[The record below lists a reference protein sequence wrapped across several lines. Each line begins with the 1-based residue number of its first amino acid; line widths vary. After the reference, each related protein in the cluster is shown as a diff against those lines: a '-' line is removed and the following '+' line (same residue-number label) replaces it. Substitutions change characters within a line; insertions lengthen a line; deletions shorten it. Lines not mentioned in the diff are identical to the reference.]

1 MSRQNRWLRYSCNEV
16 NLYVDEFRWYSV
28 GYALKYGAYFLL
40 YREVY
45 MKEKI
50 AKLIEQAKLAIEQSH
65 TLAFINNVKVKFLGK
80 NGELTQLLRG
90 MKDVP
95 QEERPMVGKYVNEA
109 RDLITQLTEEKTRQ
123 LTQAEIDEKMMKESV
138 DITLDG
144 KNAERGS
151 LHPCTLVTNEIVD
164 IFTSLGFTMEQGPEI
179 ELDKFCF
186 QMLNIPPDHPARDM
200 QDTFYIT
207 DDILLRTQ
215 TSSVQARTMLKSK
228 PPIRIVCPGKVYRP
242 DDDATHSPM
251 FQQIE
256 GLVVDEKV
264 TLCDLKGLLETFAQR
279 LFDPSTKVRFR
290 PSFFPFT
297 EPSVEVDVS
306 CSICHGKGCRI
317 CKGTGWIEI
326 LGAGVV
332 NPKVLDNCGIDS
344 KKYKGLAFGLG
355 IERVAMIKYGIP
367 DMRILFENDV
377 RFLKD
382 FK

>member
-1 MSRQNRWLRYSCNEV
+1 
-16 NLYVDEFRWYSV
+16 
-28 GYALKYGAYFLL
+28 
-40 YREVY
+40 
-45 MKEKI
+45 MKEMI
-50 AKLIEQAKLAIEQSH
+50 AKLIEEAKLNIENSDS
-65 TLAFINNVKVKFLGK
+65 LAAINNVKVKYLGK
-80 NGELTQLLRG
+80 SGELTQLLRG
-90 MKDVP
+90 MKDLP
-95 QEERPMVGKYVNEA
+95 PEERPLVGKYVNEA
-109 RDLITQLTEEKTRQ
+109 RDIITELTEKKTET
-123 LTQAEIDEKMMKESV
+123 LAQAEMDKKMMEESV

-144 KNAERGS
+144 KATERGS
-151 LHPCTLVTNEIVD
+151 LHPCTLVTNEIVN
-164 IFTSLGFTMEQGPEI
+164 IFTSLGFTLGDGPEI

-186 QMLNIPPDHPARDM
+186 QMLNIPMDHPAREM

-215 TSSVQARTMLKSK
+215 TSSVQARTMINTK

-256 GLVVDEKV
+256 GLVVDENV
-264 TLCDLKGLLETFAQR
+264 SLCDLKGLLETFAKR
-279 LFDPSTKVRFR
+279 LFDEKTKVRFR

-297 EPSVEVDVS
+297 EPSVEVDVT
-306 CSICHGKGCRI
+306 CSVCHGKGCRI

-332 NPKVLDNCGIDS
+332 NPKVFDNCGIDS

-355 IERVAMIKYGIP
+355 VERVAMIKYGIP

-377 RFLKD
+377 RFLKE

>member
-1 MSRQNRWLRYSCNEV
+1 
-16 NLYVDEFRWYSV
+16 
-28 GYALKYGAYFLL
+28 
-40 YREVY
+40 

-50 AKLIEQAKLAIEQSH
+50 AKIIEQAKLAIEQSD
-65 TLAFINNVKVKFLGK
+65 TLALINNVKVKFLGK

-109 RDLITQLTEEKTRQ
+109 RDVITQLTEEKTKQ
-123 LTQAEIDEKMMKESV
+123 LAQAEIDEKMMKESV

-144 KNAERGS
+144 KKTERGS
-151 LHPCTLVTNEIVD
+151 LHPCTLVANEIVE
-164 IFTSLGFTMEQGPEI
+164 IFTSLGFTLGQGPEI

-207 DDILLRTQ
+207 DDILLRTH
-215 TSSVQARTMLKSK
+215 TSSVQARTMLNTK
-228 PPIRIVCPGKVYRP
+228 PPIRIICPGKVYRP

-264 TLCDLKGLLETFAQR
+264 TLCDLKGLLETFAKR
-279 LFDPSTKVRFR
+279 LFDSNTKVRFR

-297 EPSVEVDVS
+297 EPSVEVDLT
-306 CSICHGKGCRI
+306 CSVCHGKGCRI

-332 NPKVLDNCGIDS
+332 NPKVLENCSIDS
-344 KKYKGLAFGLG
+344 KKYKGLAFGMG
-355 IERVAMIKYGIP
+355 VERVAMIKYGIP

>member
-1 MSRQNRWLRYSCNEV
+1 
-16 NLYVDEFRWYSV
+16 
-28 GYALKYGAYFLL
+28 
-40 YREVY
+40 

-50 AKLIEQAKLAIEQSH
+50 AKIIEQAKLAIEQSD
-65 TLAFINNVKVKFLGK
+65 TLALINNVKVKFLGK

-109 RDLITQLTEEKTRQ
+109 RDVITQLTEEKTKQ
-123 LTQAEIDEKMMKESV
+123 LAQAEIDEKMMKESV

-144 KNAERGS
+144 KKTERGS
-151 LHPCTLVTNEIVD
+151 LHPCTLVANEIVE
-164 IFTSLGFTMEQGPEI
+164 IFTSLGFTLGQGPEI

-207 DDILLRTQ
+207 DDILLRTH
-215 TSSVQARTMLKSK
+215 TSSVQARTMLNTK
-228 PPIRIVCPGKVYRP
+228 PPIRIICPGKVYRP

-264 TLCDLKGLLETFAQR
+264 TLCDLKGLLETFAKR
-279 LFDPSTKVRFR
+279 LFDSNTKVRFR
-290 PSFFPFT
+290 PSLFPFT
-297 EPSVEVDVS
+297 EPSVEVDLT
-306 CSICHGKGCRI
+306 CSVCHGKGCRI

-332 NPKVLDNCGIDS
+332 NPKVLENCSIDS
-344 KKYKGLAFGLG
+344 KKYKGLAFGMG
-355 IERVAMIKYGIP
+355 VERVAMIKYGIP

>member
-1 MSRQNRWLRYSCNEV
+1 
-16 NLYVDEFRWYSV
+16 
-28 GYALKYGAYFLL
+28 
-40 YREVY
+40 

-50 AKLIEQAKLAIEQSH
+50 AKIIEQAKLAIEQSD
-65 TLAFINNVKVKFLGK
+65 TLALINNVKVKFLGK
-80 NGELTQLLRG
+80 NGELSQLLRG

-109 RDLITQLTEEKTRQ
+109 RDVITQLTEEKTKQ
-123 LTQAEIDEKMMKESV
+123 LAQAEIDEKMMKESV

-144 KNAERGS
+144 KKTERGS
-151 LHPCTLVTNEIVD
+151 LHPCTLVANEIVE
-164 IFTSLGFTMEQGPEI
+164 IFTSLGFTLGQGPEI

-207 DDILLRTQ
+207 DDILLRTH
-215 TSSVQARTMLKSK
+215 TSSVQARTMLNTK
-228 PPIRIVCPGKVYRP
+228 PPIRIICPGKVYRP

-264 TLCDLKGLLETFAQR
+264 TLCDLKGLLETFAKR
-279 LFDPSTKVRFR
+279 LFDSNTKVRFR

-297 EPSVEVDVS
+297 EPSVEVDLT
-306 CSICHGKGCRI
+306 CSVCHGKGCRI

-332 NPKVLDNCGIDS
+332 NPKVLENCSIDS
-344 KKYKGLAFGLG
+344 KKYKGLAFGMG
-355 IERVAMIKYGIP
+355 VERVTMIKYGIP

>member
-1 MSRQNRWLRYSCNEV
+1 
-16 NLYVDEFRWYSV
+16 
-28 GYALKYGAYFLL
+28 
-40 YREVY
+40 

-50 AKLIEQAKLAIEQSH
+50 AKLIEEAKLNIENSDS
-65 TLAFINNVKVKFLGK
+65 LAAINNVKVKYLGK
-80 NGELTQLLRG
+80 SGELTQLLRG
-90 MKDVP
+90 MKDLP
-95 QEERPMVGKYVNEA
+95 PEERPLVGKYVNEA
-109 RDLITQLTEEKTRQ
+109 RDIITELTEKKTET
-123 LTQAEIDEKMMKESV
+123 LAQAEMDKKMMEESV

-144 KNAERGS
+144 KTTERGS
-151 LHPCTLVTNEIVD
+151 LHPCTLVTNEIVN
-164 IFTSLGFTMEQGPEI
+164 IFTSLGFTLGDGPEI

-186 QMLNIPPDHPARDM
+186 QMLNIPMDHPARDM

-215 TSSVQARTMLKSK
+215 TSSVQARTMINTK

-256 GLVVDEKV
+256 GLVVDENV
-264 TLCDLKGLLETFAQR
+264 SLCDLKGLLETFAKR
-279 LFDPSTKVRFR
+279 LFDEKTKVRFR

-297 EPSVEVDVS
+297 EPSVEVDVT
-306 CSICHGKGCRI
+306 CSVCHGKGCRI

-332 NPKVLDNCGIDS
+332 NPKVFDNCGIDS

-355 IERVAMIKYGIP
+355 VERVAMIKYGIP

-377 RFLKD
+377 RFLKE

>member
-1 MSRQNRWLRYSCNEV
+1 
-16 NLYVDEFRWYSV
+16 
-28 GYALKYGAYFLL
+28 
-40 YREVY
+40 

-50 AKLIEQAKLAIEQSH
+50 QKLIEEAKEAIEKCDS
-65 TLAFINNVKVKFLGK
+65 LASINNVKVKYLGK
-80 NGELTQLLRG
+80 NGELTGLLRG
-90 MKDVP
+90 MKDLP
-95 QEERPMVGKYVNEA
+95 QEQRPLVGKYVNEA
-109 RDLITQLTEEKTRQ
+109 RDILTNLTEEKTQ
-123 LTQAEIDEKMMKESV
+123 FLSQAEINKKMLDESV
-138 DITLDG
+138 DITLDSNG
-144 KNAERGS
+144 LDRGS

-164 IFTSLGFTMEQGPEI
+164 IFTSLGFTMGQGPEI

-186 QMLNIPPDHPARDM
+186 QMLNIPLDHPARDM

-207 DDILLRTQ
+207 NDILLRTQ
-215 TSSVQARTMLKSK
+215 TSSVQARVMLDTK

-256 GLVVDEKV
+256 GLVVDENV
-264 TLCDLKGLLETFAQR
+264 TLCDLKGLLETFAKR
-279 LFDPSTKVRFR
+279 LFDKKTKVRFR

-297 EPSVEVDVS
+297 EPSVEVDVT
-306 CSICHGKGCRI
+306 CSVCHGKGCRI

-332 NPKVLDNCGIDS
+332 NPKVFDMCGIDS
-344 KKYKGLAFGLG
+344 KKYKGLAFGMG
-355 IERVAMIKYGIP
+355 VERIAMIKYGIP

-377 RFLKD
+377 RFLKE

>member
-1 MSRQNRWLRYSCNEV
+1 
-16 NLYVDEFRWYSV
+16 
-28 GYALKYGAYFLL
+28 
-40 YREVY
+40 
-45 MKEKI
+45 MKEQI
-50 AKLIEQAKLAIEQSH
+50 AKIIEQAKLAIEQSD
-65 TLAFINNVKVKFLGK
+65 TLALINNVKVKFLGK

-109 RDLITQLTEEKTRQ
+109 RDVITQLTEEKTKQ
-123 LTQAEIDEKMMKESV
+123 LAQAEIDEKMMKESV

-144 KNAERGS
+144 KKTERGS
-151 LHPCTLVTNEIVD
+151 LHPCTLVANEIVE
-164 IFTSLGFTMEQGPEI
+164 IFTSLGFTLGQGPEI

-207 DDILLRTQ
+207 DDILLRTH
-215 TSSVQARTMLKSK
+215 TSSVQARTMLNTK
-228 PPIRIVCPGKVYRP
+228 PPIRIICPGKVYRP

-264 TLCDLKGLLETFAQR
+264 TLCDLKGLLETFAKR
-279 LFDPSTKVRFR
+279 LFDSNTKVRFR

-297 EPSVEVDVS
+297 EPSVEVDLT
-306 CSICHGKGCRI
+306 CSVCHGKGCRI

-332 NPKVLDNCGIDS
+332 NPKVLENCSIDS
-344 KKYKGLAFGLG
+344 KKYKGLAFGMG
-355 IERVAMIKYGIP
+355 VERVAMIKYGIP